1 MQRTKE
7 NVMQALVLAA
17 ALVTLTTL
25 PAAAQIGNSAG
36 AAPATPQQ
44 APGQPAP
51 HYPNTQDRLF
61 IQLAGSGGTA
71 EENGARQ
78 AEKKAHDAAVKDFAR
93 RLAQDHAKSNQQLA
107 SLAKAANVPLPENV
121 GSDYVAQTAELE
133 KLNGAAF
140 DVAYLRQQL
149 LEHQKTVLLLQWE
162 MSQGQDA
169 ALQRQA
175 MESLPVVLEHLQIA
189 QAIFA
194 RLTGAGPQ
202 GLAASSPSPATKAE
216 TDRSRLRSAR

>member
-1 MQRTKE
+1 
-7 NVMQALVLAA
+7 MQALVLAA
-17 ALVTLTTL
+17 ALVTLTAL
-25 PAAAQIGNSAG
+25 PAAAQIGNPAG

-44 APGQPAP
+44 EPGQPAP
-51 HYPNTQDRLF
+51 HHPNTQDRLF
-61 IQLAGSGGTA
+61 VQLASAGGTA
-71 EENGARQ
+71 EENAARL
-78 AEKKAHDAAVKDFAR
+78 AEKKAHDAGVKDFAR

-107 SLAKAANVPLPENV
+107 ALAKAANVPLPENV
-121 GSDYVAQTAELE
+121 GPDHAAQKAELE

-149 LEHQKTVLLLQWE
+149 VEHQKTVALLQWE
-162 MSQGQDA
+162 ISQGQDA
-169 ALQRQA
+169 ALQRHA
-175 MESLPVVLEHLQIA
+175 MESLPVVLEHLQMA

-216 TDRSRLRSAR
+216 TDRSRLRSAQ

>member
-71 EENGARQ
+71 EENGARL

-93 RLAQDHAKSNQQLA
+93 RLAQDHAKSNQLLA

-121 GSDYVAQTAELE
+121 GPAAQTAELE

-216 TDRSRLRSAR
+216 TDRPRLRSAR